1 MAGGDLPAARTAHT
15 AALTIAQKLADTDP
29 TNTGWQ
35 YDLSASHGKLG
46 DLAVAAGDLP
56 AARTAYTAALT
67 IAQKLAD
74 ADPTNTEWQRVLAVA
89 LERLENL
96 D

>member
-1 MAGGDLPAARTAHT
+1 M
-15 AALTIAQKLADTDP
+15 
-29 TNTGWQ
+29 
-35 YDLSASHGKLG
+35 
-46 DLAVAAGDLP
+46 AAGDLP

>member
-1 MAGGDLPAARTAHT
+1 MHT
-15 AALTIAQKLADTDP
+15 GEVQLRDRQR
-29 TNTGWQ
+29 
-35 YDLSASHGKLG
+35 DLSISHNKLG
-46 DLAVAAGDLP
+46 NLARAAGDLT

-67 IAQKLAD
+67 IRRRLAD
-74 ADPTNTEWQRVLAVA
+74 ADPTNTQWQRDLAVA